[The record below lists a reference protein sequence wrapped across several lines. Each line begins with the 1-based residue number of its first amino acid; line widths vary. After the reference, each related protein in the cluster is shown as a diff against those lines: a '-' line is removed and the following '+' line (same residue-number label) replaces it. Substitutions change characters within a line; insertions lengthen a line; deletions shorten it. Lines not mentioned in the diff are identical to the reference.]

1 MLLTL
6 KNILAASENELRQ
19 IAEPQEVVK
28 NNLVGKGF
36 VMCSPIAPLLL
47 VKIEKLMIEEW
58 PGRRS
63 YKVAQMLNKTFW
75 PKDMI
80 FKATH

>member
-1 MLLTL
+1 MLVTL

-19 IAEPQEVVK
+19 IAEQNKVVK
-28 NNLVGKGF
+28 NNLVGEGI
-36 VMCSPIAPLLL
+36 VMCSTIAPSLL

-63 YKVAQMLNKTFW
+63 YKVAQMLNKNFW

-80 FKATH
+80 SKATH